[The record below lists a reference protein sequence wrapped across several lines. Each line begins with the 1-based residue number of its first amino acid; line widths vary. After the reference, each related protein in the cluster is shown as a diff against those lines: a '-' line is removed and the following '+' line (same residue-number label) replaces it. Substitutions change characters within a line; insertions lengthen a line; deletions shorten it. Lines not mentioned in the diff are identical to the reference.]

1 LLLFRQSF
9 TLHISDYLSGFA
21 CLFAYISL
29 VQYLDFSAK
38 YSFILK
44 TLTFCFPIIVRTMVG
59 IMPIFIG
66 CTLLSILLFG
76 ASIRFQNASYAAM
89 NLYSMIAGDELQDV
103 FRDLTGFQM
112 LLSLIFLYLYVF
124 FGVAVITNSLIAIV
138 AQGFKETK
146 RLSRFDW
153 AKFLDRQDGN

>member
-1 LLLFRQSF
+1 M
-9 TLHISDYLSGFA
+9 
-21 CLFAYISL
+21 C
-29 VQYLDFSAK
+29 
-38 YSFILK
+38 
-44 TLTFCFPIIVRTMVG
+44 
-59 IMPIFIG
+59 
-66 CTLLSILLFG
+66 
-76 ASIRFQNASYAAM
+76 
-89 NLYSMIAGDELQDV
+89 
-103 FRDLTGFQM
+103 FQM

>member
-1 LLLFRQSF
+1 
-9 TLHISDYLSGFA
+9 
-21 CLFAYISL
+21 
-29 VQYLDFSAK
+29 
-38 YSFILK
+38 
-44 TLTFCFPIIVRTMVG
+44 
-59 IMPIFIG
+59 
-66 CTLLSILLFG
+66 
-76 ASIRFQNASYAAM
+76 
-89 NLYSMIAGDELQDV
+89 MIAGDELQDV